1 MHVERARDLL
11 GTDLAALVGES
22 YERAYA
28 DMLRV
33 QQLTELEEIL
43 AVKWEEEEEAGGR
56 GSPDGGLTPSSLL
69 AGGLGG
75 ARRGRALIQEM
86 WNGRL
91 RGVQR
96 NVEVWQALLRWGGG
110 RGWGGAL
117 RGDVVGCCKR
127 STTPYHAGFH
137 ASSSPPCGLAPHSA
151 SPSAQLSNSCLC
163 HPCLPASPTLPT
175 LSTPSPSSPLC
186 PPPACAA

>member
-1 MHVERARDLL
+1 MRHLVGAFVSPACTLPATLQQPPPGQVLATVLPSNTLTTGATPLPSPSPAVHVERARDLL

-56 GSPDGGLTPSSLL
+56 ANGANGSQPLSALL

-96 NVEVWQALLRWGGG
+96 NVEVWQALLRCGAERVERVDGVG
-110 RGWGGAL
+110 RAVGWGWPA
-117 RGDVVGCCKR
+117 RWVG
-127 STTPYHAGFH
+127 
-137 ASSSPPCGLAPHSA
+137 
-151 SPSAQLSNSCLC
+151 
-163 HPCLPASPTLPT
+163 
-175 LSTPSPSSPLC
+175 
-186 PPPACAA
+186 

>member
-1 MHVERARDLL
+1 MNVERARDLL

-43 AVKWEEEEEAGGR
+43 AVKRAQEEEAAVFVGG
-56 GSPDGGLTPSSLL
+56 GSGSGG
-69 AGGLGG
+69 GGGG
-75 ARRGRALIQEM
+75 HGSYVPLSGASGKELMQTM

-96 NVEVWQALLRWGGG
+96 NVEVWQALLRWAAV
-110 RGWGGAL
+110 WG
-117 RGDVVGCCKR
+117 VIIVGTQLF
-127 STTPYHAGFH
+127 SWL
-137 ASSSPPCGLAPHSA
+137 SSANLPHPFRCS
-151 SPSAQLSNSCLC
+151 
-163 HPCLPASPTLPT
+163 PCLPPPAPYRCLP
-175 LSTPSPSSPLC
+175 LPA
-186 PPPACAA
+186 ACAA